1 MQRYDWILRGGRV
14 IDPAQQVDG
23 PRDVGIRQGRIA
35 AVAGSLDSTLADNVY
50 DATGKIVT
58 PGLIDIHVHVYD
70 AATPLGIDADHYCLG
85 RGVTTAVDA
94 GSAGSDTFPGLRRY
108 VMEKAR
114 TRVLAFLNISRTG
127 LSYAGMGGDGEV
139 CGELDLLRL
148 ASTVGCTRS
157 IEANRDV
164 LVGVKIR
171 LSDSIADEGRN
182 EHAAYDRALEA
193 AAQVGLPLMVHH
205 NFSTVSMADCP
216 GRMAPGDIYTHVYHG
231 FPSCSLDPA
240 TRQLEPA
247 VIAARE
253 KGVLFD
259 IGFGAGSFTW
269 TVAELATAAGFW
281 PDTISTD
288 LHRASCEGSA
298 YDLCTV
304 MTRMLHLGMPL
315 VEVIRAVTSSAA
327 SSIGWQDRIG
337 TLAAG
342 READVTVLELH
353 DVDLLLEDTQAQ
365 LRRVRQRIV
374 PAAVWRA
381 GLPGEITRPKMFPN
395 QPAIDARRPWWP
407 RLVVRDASL

>member
-1 MQRYDWILRGGRV
+1 MHRYDWILRGGHV

-23 PRDVGIRQGRIA
+23 LRDVGIRDGRIA
-35 AVAGSLDSTLADNVY
+35 AVAESLDPNLADNVY
-50 DATGKIVT
+50 DATGKLVT

-94 GSAGSDTFPGLRRY
+94 GSAGCDTFPGLRRY
-108 VMEKAR
+108 VMERAR

-127 LSYAGMGGDGEV
+127 LSYAGLGGDGEV

-148 ASTVGCTRS
+148 ANAASCVRS
-157 IEANRDV
+157 IEAHRDV

-171 LSDSIADEGRN
+171 LSDSIADGGRN
-182 EHAAYDRALEA
+182 EHAAYERALEA
-193 AAQVGLPLMVHH
+193 AAQASLPLMVHH
-205 NFSTVSMADCP
+205 NFSTVSMEDCP
-216 GRMAPGDIYTHVYHG
+216 GRMARGDIYTHVYHG
-231 FPSCSLDPA
+231 FPSCSLNPA

-269 TVAELATAAGFW
+269 TVAEIASSLGFW

-288 LHRASCEGSA
+288 LHRGSCEGSA

-315 VEVIRAVTSSAA
+315 REVIRAVTSSAA
-327 SSIGWQDRIG
+327 GAIGWQDRIG
-337 TLAAG
+337 SLEIG
-342 READVTVLELH
+342 READISVLDLLE
-353 DVDLLLEDTQAQ
+353 VDMLLEDTQAQ
-365 LRRVRQRIV
+365 LRRIHQRIA

-381 GLPGEITRPKMFPN
+381 GQRGEITHPQQFPN
-395 QPAIDARRPWWP
+395 QRAIDARRSWWP
-407 RLVVRDASL
+407 RLAVRDASL